1 MKYWLLLLIQ
11 AAPFLNASEL
21 TINIVNRA
29 QVAMPN
35 VVATLENE
43 FMQTSYTPLP
53 KDKVISQINNTFE
66 PFITVV
72 NLGSKIQFPN
82 YDLTAHHVYSFS
94 PAKTFELKL
103 YTKMPEQAVTFD
115 KVGPVSLG
123 CGIHDSMEAYVFV
136 TDKKHTKVS
145 NKYGQ
150 IRFKGLTEGSY
161 KLTLWHPYDDNEYEP
176 KDVFVFNNRNQSL
189 KLVYQF

>member
-1 MKYWLLLLIQ
+1 MKYWLFLFIQ
-11 AAPFLNASEL
+11 AIPYLNASEL

-29 QVAMPN
+29 QKALPN
-35 VVATLENE
+35 VVAILETESNQTAYTL
-43 FMQTSYTPLP
+43 TP
-53 KDKVISQINNTFE
+53 KDKVVSQINNTFE
-66 PFITVV
+66 PFITVL

-115 KVGPVSLG
+115 KTGPVSLG
-123 CGIHDSMEAYVFV
+123 CGIHDSMEAYIFV

-150 IRFKGLTEGSY
+150 IKFKGLVEGSY
-161 KLTLWHPYDDNEYEP
+161 TLTLWHPYDDNEYEP